1 MFESLQS
8 KLESALKVFRGQ
20 SKITEENIKEALNE
34 VRNALLDADVNFAV
48 VKDFIETVQNKAVGL
63 EVKGNI
69 LPGQMIVKLI
79 HDELVALMGT
89 GKAEINFSS
98 QPPTI
103 IMVAGLQGSGK
114 TTFCGKLALHLKKK
128 GRQPMLVACD
138 KKICS

>member
-89 GKAEINFSS
+89 GKAEIDEFG
-98 QPPTI
+98 
-103 IMVAGLQGSGK
+103 VALEQSLQTLIS
-114 TTFCGKLALHLKKK
+114 K
-128 GRQPMLVACD
+128 GVPKA
-138 KKICS
+138 